1 MYLAYIVNLEM
12 RCSKGQCQC
21 FIGVLHLTIVYLVVI
36 RTFIKVEA
44 HTPPSPLPIPLA
56 QCMHSEVSTYLMYL
70 YILDKL
76 IVV

>member
-1 MYLAYIVNLEM
+1 M

-21 FIGVLHLTIVYLVVI
+21 FIGVLHLTIVYSVVI

-44 HTPPSPLPIPLA
+44 HTCTPPSPLPIPLA
-56 QCMHSEVSTYLMYL
+56 QCMHSGVYTHLMYL
-70 YILDKL
+70 FILYKL